1 MRATVAKRLRR
12 EAESVTTG
20 LPTRQL
26 MKRAKDGV
34 IFNEPKTTLAFYRH
48 LKRNQAQLRR

>member
-1 MRATVAKRLRR
+1 MRGAVAKRLRR

-34 IFNEPKTTLAFYRH
+34 IFNEPKTTRAFTRY

>member
-1 MRATVAKRLRR
+1 MRAKVVKRLRR

-26 MKRAKDGV
+26 MQRKDGV
-34 IFNEPKTTLAFYRH
+34 VFNEPKTTRAFYLH
-48 LKRNQAQLRR
+48 LKRNQA

>member
-1 MRATVAKRLRR
+1 MRAKVAKRLRR
-12 EAESVTTG
+12 EAEQPTVG

-26 MKRAKDGV
+26 MKRTKDGV
-34 IFNEPKTTLAFYRH
+34 IFNEPKTTRAFYLH

>member
-1 MRATVAKRLRR
+1 MRGKVAKRLRR
-12 EAESVTTG
+12 AAEQPTVG

-26 MKRAKDGV
+26 MQRTKDGV
-34 IFNEPKTTLAFYRH
+34 IFNEPKTTRAFYRH